1 MKEACSILKTA
12 GFMAAAT
19 FLAKACGLVR
29 DMLIAAFFGTGMEAD
44 AYLAATKLPTTL
56 FDIVI
61 GGVISAAFIPIF
73 NSVLKK
79 EDKKSALDF
88 ANRFI
93 GMILLVTGAI
103 TFFGI
108 IFSDKLIL
116 FMAPDFDNATHALA
130 MRLSAIMFPMIIC
143 TGLAFSFVGILQSFG
158 EFNIPA
164 VMSLVSNLAVIL
176 YFAVFGRKFGVYG
189 LAVTMVIAWSL
200 QVIIQIPSLKRFEYK
215 FRPKI
220 NFKDENVRSAL
231 KLALPMLVSTWVQPL
246 YTIVNTRLASG
257 IERGVSSLEY
267 ANRLYIVITG
277 VFSFV
282 ITNLLFPKMSRAHV
296 SGDENKAKEMLV
308 NSLKAITVII
318 LPIAV
323 ILAILSKPVIAIL
336 YQRGGFIYDDT
347 VRTAA
352 ALSCYAF
359 GMIAL
364 SYNEILSKAFFSMQN
379 SKTPMICAILSMI
392 ANIAAAYTLSAKFGI
407 SGLAVAAAV
416 GSYVNAILNYIFM
429 RRHYKVIFTKSDFI
443 NLLKIVLSALA
454 MAVVV
459 FLLYDRLF
467 KNGGN
472 VTFVKEIIT
481 LAVCGASGFIT
492 YAALC
497 FALKIDVIINLFK
510 KEETDIE

>member
-1 MKEACSILKTA
+1 MKESQNILKTA
-12 GFMAAAT
+12 GFMAIAT
-19 FLAKACGLVR
+19 FLAKVCGLAR
-29 DMLIAAFFGTGMEAD
+29 DMLIAAFFGTGMEAE

-56 FDIVI
+56 FDLVI

-79 EDKKSALDF
+79 EDKSAALLF

-108 IFSDKLIL
+108 AFSDKLIT
-116 FMAPDFDNATHALA
+116 FIAPKFDAETHNLA
-130 MRLSAIMFPMIIC
+130 MHLSAIMFPMIIC

-176 YFAVFGRKFGVYG
+176 YFVIFGKTFGVYG
-189 LAVTMVIAWSL
+189 LSVTMVIAWSL
-200 QVIIQIPSLKRFEYK
+200 QVFIQVPSLIKFKYK
-215 FRPKI
+215 FRPQI
-220 NFKDENVRSAL
+220 NFKDKNVKSAL
-231 KLALPMLVSTWVQPL
+231 RLALPMLISTWVQPL

-257 IERGVSSLEY
+257 FEGGVSSLEY

-282 ITNLLFPKMSRAHV
+282 ITNLLFPKMSRAYV
-296 SGDENKAKEMLV
+296 DGDKDLARNMLV
-308 NSLKAITVII
+308 TSLKAVTVII

-323 ILAILSKPVIAIL
+323 ACAVLSKPIIAVI
-336 YQRGGFIYDDT
+336 YQHGGFNHDDT
-347 VRTAA
+347 LRTAG

-379 SKTPMICAILSMI
+379 SKIPMLTAMASMI
-392 ANIAAAYTLSAKFGI
+392 ANITVAYSLSPVFGI
-407 SGLAVAAAV
+407 SGLAIAAAA
-416 GSYVNAILNYIFM
+416 GSYVNAILNYLFM
-429 RRHYKVIFTKSDFI
+429 RRTYQRVFEKNDIINIAKTFITALLMAAVTVLVYKLTSQFHGT
-443 NLLKIVLSALA
+443 LL
-454 MAVVV
+454 
-459 FLLYDRLF
+459 
-467 KNGGN
+467 G
-472 VTFVKEIIT
+472 EILT
-481 LAVCGASGFIT
+481 LAICGFAGFLS
-492 YAALC
+492 YAAVC
-497 FALKIDVIINLFK
+497 IVLKIDIIMNVLK
-510 KEETDIE
+510 RGNNGE